1 VEDIDKHLERQ
12 RNRDRDRERVKEI
25 ERDVLGTNEAMRVE

>member
-12 RNRDRDRERVKEI
+12 RNRDRERVKEI
-25 ERDVLGTNEAMRVE
+25 ERDVLGTNEAVSVE